1 LNILITGGTGFL
13 GSFLARQLSSGNRV
27 KIIARKLKS
36 DYLSSRELRKFNFTR
51 CDIRNK
57 NSLKKVLTPD
67 LDLVIHCAALINISY
82 EGRIAKDLLETN
94 LVSTINLIDVM
105 VENGVKRLLFCSSM
119 TVYSINNRIP
129 VRESGN
135 LGSIHFY
142 GMSKKWAEDIVVKYA
157 KNNLI
162 KALIIRYPGLY
173 GYPRKDGFIY
183 NVTKK
188 MLKNELV
195 IINTK
200 GLKFWEAMNV
210 EDAAEITKKILK
222 RWKWKKNYEIINCS
236 YGKEIDFIK
245 TTNKIKDF
253 SHSRSEIRI
262 KRPLDYMRFY
272 LDNSKLRSLI
282 NFNYD
287 FDRSLIRFVRKH
299 EGLFKK

>member
-1 LNILITGGTGFL
+1 MNILITGGTGFL